1 MIQPKD
7 DYRNKMS
14 DPAPLSC
21 FAEIIPFKL
30 LGSKQLFYV
39 LISGLGIISEWV
51 NNCDNLRSYRDI
63 SFQGLKK

>member
-21 FAEIIPFKL
+21 FAEIIPLNL
-30 LGSKQLFYV
+30 LGSELLFYV
-39 LISGLGIISEWV
+39 
-51 NNCDNLRSYRDI
+51 RSYRHFF
-63 SFQGLKK
+63 SGAKKILLIVFG